1 MPDDLPS
8 VRFERDDPRPKGFV
22 EEVSEA
28 HLQAAG
34 GALKALADAF
44 QVVSADS
51 EPHLRVRLT
60 SVRYMPTLPFV
71 LYAFHLMQVDDA
83 GQIVDETDS
92 GGDITYAL
100 VANQAVEVQRESALL
115 FLYQLVSR
123 QAAIARMRSAR
134 NPEIHTIDT
143 VTMEADQRAKQEFQD
158 RIATGWQNAARSI
171 AQQALACGQTL
182 AIRYEVD
189 PLPTRLDVVRRMPAL
204 RSAYND
210 IPLARD
216 TVDKKVSLV
225 GGHDPRLRGGSLT
238 QGEMNQVQRHIASLG
253 IRQWVS
259 QTLRDAD
266 VCGNGYLV
274 GGGASLPAMYNL
286 RPEDVEIIGPEDF
299 RVLRDGASER
309 VQGHVSHLVGIA
321 QFESPY
327 GISMLEPVLAEHR
340 TRRIFL
346 DVSQFAEK
354 VIAERPPESGE
365 VTWARR
371 ALELASRSLAA
382 SDERLDRLLWYPRE
396 WLPDAREGLYF
407 PGQERM

>member
-1 MPDDLPS
+1 
-8 VRFERDDPRPKGFV
+8 
-22 EEVSEA
+22 
-28 HLQAAG
+28 
-34 GALKALADAF
+34 
-44 QVVSADS
+44 
-51 EPHLRVRLT
+51 
-60 SVRYMPTLPFV
+60 
-71 LYAFHLMQVDDA
+71 MQVDDA
-83 GQIVDETDS
+83 GRIVDETDS
-92 GGDITYAL
+92 GGDITYAI
-100 VANQAVEVQRESALL
+100 VANHAVEVQRESALL

-123 QAAIARMRSAR
+123 QEAIARMRSAR
-134 NPEIHTIDT
+134 DPEIHTIDT
-143 VTMEADQRAKQEFQD
+143 VTMEADQEAKQEFQD
-158 RIATGWQNAARSI
+158 RISTGWQNAARSI
-171 AQQALACGQTL
+171 AHRALACGQTL
-182 AIRYEVD
+182 SVRYEVD

-210 IPLARD
+210 IPIARD
-216 TVDKKVSLV
+216 AVDKKVSLV
-225 GGHDPRLRGGSLT
+225 GGHDPRISGGSLT
-238 QGEMNQVQRHIASLG
+238 QGEMNQLQRHVASLG

-266 VCGNGYLV
+266 VCGNGYLA
-274 GGGASLPAMYNL
+274 GGAASLPALYNL
-286 RPEDVEIIGPEDF
+286 RPEEVEIIGPGDF

-327 GISMLEPVLAEHR
+327 GISMLEPVLAEYR

-346 DVSQFAEK
+346 DVSQFADT

-365 VTWARR
+365 ATWARR